1 MFGVA
6 LALVFLDQASKAAAR
21 GCLVPGQPVPVLG
34 KRLFRLTLVENPGVA
49 FGLRLAHPTLL
60 LIVGLV
66 ATVVLSVMLVQLA
79 RKGSFLRF
87 PIVLF
92 LAGALGNSIDRIVF
106 GRVTDFLDFD
116 FPDFI
121 MQRWPVF
128 NVADSCVTIGIVLLF
143 ILMLFSTQQS
153 SRQSSESITQSS

>member
-6 LALVFLDQASKAAAR
+6 LALVFLDQASKVAAR

-34 KRLFRLTLVENPGVA
+34 ERLFRLTLVENPGVA
-49 FGLRLAHPTLL
+49 FGLRLAPPTLL
-60 LIVGLV
+60 LIIGLV
-66 ATVVLSVMLVQLA
+66 ATAVLSVLLVQLT
-79 RKGSFLRF
+79 RKGSLLRF

-92 LAGALGNSIDRIVF
+92 LAGALGNSIDRIAF

-121 MQRWPVF
+121 MERWPVF
-128 NVADSCVTIGIVLLF
+128 NVADSCVTIGIVLLCV
-143 ILMLFSTQQS
+143 LMLFSAHPL
-153 SRQSSESITQSS
+153 RESSESTTPSS